1 MRPARHFCSYSLG
14 WRSIVKGGGRRGV
27 YGEGEP
33 TGEEAK
39 QRHII
44 SEVIVGG
51 RRQERWICHRG
62 LAGRGSHQGRLP
74 SGSAP
79 GVAWSIRRAGGAM
92 CQVGRASEVERG
104 SSARRLDR
112 ARGGSDRSSNK
123 ERALGLAWF
132 WTGAEK

>member
-1 MRPARHFCSYSLG
+1 LSREEDDEGSTA
-14 WRSIVKGGGRRGV
+14 KGSQQGRRPNKGTSLAKSLWEE
-27 YGEGEP
+27 EG
-33 TGEEAK
+33 K
-39 QRHII
+39 R
-44 SEVIVGG
+44 GG
-51 RRQERWICHRG
+51 SAIGGSQ
-62 LAGRGSHQGRLP
+62 GRGSHQGRLP